1 VTAKLVVLPYWI
13 PSFWFGSIDAYP
25 RVRSIEHPCDVRGKV
40 HRGGHGTSTW
50 DSLPVTR
57 HIFDSSV
64 FVASEGCLEAAMG
77 NSVRLDA
84 SRRVVWDIELG
95 RGAVVS

>member
-1 VTAKLVVLPYWI
+1 MLRNAITV
-13 PSFWFGSIDAYP
+13 
-25 RVRSIEHPCDVRGKV
+25 
-40 HRGGHGTSTW
+40 W

-77 NSVRLDA
+77 NSGNSVRLDA
-84 SRRVVWDIELG
+84 SRRVVLDIELG
-95 RGAVVS
+95 REL